1 MLRLIEKTLSSQPTF
16 EPATS
21 TREFRVVGSDYALTL
36 LTPYL
41 MSMLKQQAPQVKLRL
56 ESVRP
61 IAVDSPEELLR
72 SVDLLLI
79 PRGHFTGLPVKDL
92 FRDRWVCITGAD
104 NPRADEP
111 YTMDDVGE
119 LRWARAFA
127 PVSAT
132 LADRQI
138 DDIVDFGQHTDVV
151 VDTFSMLPPAV
162 SGYHPVRHGAGAIGP
177 RVPVPLPVTNS
188 RVARRVCPAGRS
200 GLVASVP
207 PARSGPPVVPRAGP
221 AGGVAAGR
229 HRPRIRWRASSLTNS
244 PSPCRSPPMT
254 ETPVAD
260 VDLIQNRA
268 DDPAWFRYVL
278 GQYPTGVT
286 LITARHPDGT
296 ALGMVV
302 GTFSSVSLDPP
313 LVAFMPDVRSSSWP
327 KIREAGSFCANI
339 LTSAQQDVCR
349 AFARKE
355 EHRFT
360 ASTWSDTETGS
371 PRLEGAAAW
380 VDCTI
385 ENVHRAGD
393 HDIVIGRVTSLGV
406 GDADG
411 LPLLFLRGGYGSF
424 SIPSI
429 ESLNN
434 FLPRQVRAVDAA
446 RPDIEALTTD
456 LNLECLVSVAVEDSV
471 VVVSAA
477 GVAASPHGAPSRV
490 GISFQ
495 LAAPLAP
502 LHVAW
507 AGPEA
512 ERRWLGQTRSI
523 LGSVAEDAAL
533 AELARVRRCGYPFPP
548 VPRPPRSSNGR
559 CTSPVTRRLRISPVC
574 CHRCWRGPA
583 PVRPIWVEPAEVTS
597 LHAPVFGP
605 DGQVALSLTLNG
617 FSGKDSSAR
626 LRECLDLLLQAAQR
640 ITDKLGGTHPVS

>member
-1 MLRLIEKTLSSQPTF
+1 MSE
-16 EPATS
+16 TS
-21 TREFRVVGSDYALTL
+21 VST
-36 LTPYL
+36 
-41 MSMLKQQAPQVKLRL
+41 
-56 ESVRP
+56 
-61 IAVDSPEELLR
+61 VDS
-72 SVDLLLI
+72 
-79 PRGHFTGLPVKDL
+79 
-92 FRDRWVCITGAD
+92 
-104 NPRADEP
+104 
-111 YTMDDVGE
+111 
-119 LRWARAFA
+119 
-127 PVSAT
+127 AT
-132 LADRQI
+132 
-138 DDIVDFGQHTDVV
+138 
-151 VDTFSMLPPAV
+151 
-162 SGYHPVRHGAGAIGP
+162 
-177 RVPVPLPVTNS
+177 
-188 RVARRVCPAGRS
+188 
-200 GLVASVP
+200 
-207 PARSGPPVVPRAGP
+207 
-221 AGGVAAGR
+221 
-229 HRPRIRWRASSLTNS
+229 
-244 PSPCRSPPMT
+244 
-254 ETPVAD
+254 
-260 VDLIQNRA
+260 NRA

-286 LITARHPDGT
+286 LITASHPDGT
-296 ALGMVV
+296 AIGMVV

-327 KIREAGSFCANI
+327 KIREAGAFCANI
-339 LTSAQQDVCR
+339 LTSSQQDVCR

-355 EHRFT
+355 EHRFS
-360 ASTWSDTETGS
+360 ASTWSDTVSGS
-371 PRLEGAAAW
+371 PRLDGAAAW

-385 ENVHRAGD
+385 EDVHRAGD

-446 RPDIEALTTD
+446 RPDIESLTTD
-456 LNLECLVSVAVEDSV
+456 LDLECLVSVAVEDTV

-533 AELARVRRCGYPFPP
+533 AELATVRQCGYSVSTGTEAAAEFERT
-548 VPRPPRSSNGR
+548 VHV
-559 CTSPVTRRLRISPVC
+559 TSDSAAPDLSGVLPSLLARAGA
-574 CHRCWRGPA
+574 GPA
-583 PVRPIWVEPAEVTS
+583 DLDHPAEVTS

-617 FSGKDSSAR
+617 FSGRDSSER
-626 LRECLDLLLQAAQR
+626 LRECLDRLLLAAQR
-640 ITDKLGGTHPVS
+640 ITEKLGGSAPGELKSA

>member
-1 MLRLIEKTLSSQPTF
+1 MSE
-16 EPATS
+16 TS
-21 TREFRVVGSDYALTL
+21 V
-36 LTPYL
+36 
-41 MSMLKQQAPQVKLRL
+41 
-56 ESVRP
+56 
-61 IAVDSPEELLR
+61 AV
-72 SVDLLLI
+72 
-79 PRGHFTGLPVKDL
+79 
-92 FRDRWVCITGAD
+92 
-104 NPRADEP
+104 NN
-111 YTMDDVGE
+111 
-119 LRWARAFA
+119 
-127 PVSAT
+127 
-132 LADRQI
+132 
-138 DDIVDFGQHTDVV
+138 
-151 VDTFSMLPPAV
+151 
-162 SGYHPVRHGAGAIGP
+162 
-177 RVPVPLPVTNS
+177 VT
-188 RVARRVCPAGRS
+188 
-200 GLVASVP
+200 
-207 PARSGPPVVPRAGP
+207 
-221 AGGVAAGR
+221 
-229 HRPRIRWRASSLTNS
+229 
-244 PSPCRSPPMT
+244 
-254 ETPVAD
+254 E
-260 VDLIQNRA
+260 NRA

-286 LITARHPDGT
+286 LITAKHPDGT
-296 ALGMVV
+296 EIGMVV

-327 KIREAGSFCANI
+327 KIREAGAFCANI

-355 EHRFT
+355 EHRFS
-360 ASTWSDTETGS
+360 ASTWSDTVSGS
-371 PRLEGAAAW
+371 PRLDGAAAW

-385 ENVHRAGD
+385 DDVHRAGD

-446 RPDIEALTTD
+446 RPDIESLTED
-456 LNLECLVSVAVEDSV
+456 LDLECLVSVAVEDTV

-533 AELARVRRCGYPFPP
+533 AELATVRRFGYSVSTGTEAAAEFERT
-548 VPRPPRSSNGR
+548 VHV
-559 CTSPVTRRLRISPVC
+559 TSDSAAPDLSGVLPSLLARAGA
-574 CHRCWRGPA
+574 GPA
-583 PVRPIWVEPAEVTS
+583 DLDQPAEVTS

-617 FSGKDSSAR
+617 FSGRDSSER
-626 LRECLDLLLQAAQR
+626 LRECLDRLLLAAHR
-640 ITDKLGGTHPVS
+640 ITEKLGGSAPAN